1 MWKYVQSSGDL
12 FLNGQYMETGYS
24 GAVPDGKNNPD
35 KECVRNVGPIP
46 RGYYNIEAARV
57 GSTPVTLPLIADK
70 PNYCN
75 PGRSGFL
82 IHGDNSTGT
91 ASEGCIIMSRGMRQT
106 IADSKDKRLLVARD
120 SVETARVTEKGIER
134 WSAKNHQL

>member
-46 RGYYNIEAARV
+46 RGYYNIEPARV
-57 GSTPVTLPLIADK
+57 GPTPITLPLTADK
-70 PNYCN
+70 PNYCS
-75 PGRSGFL
+75 PSRSGFL

-120 SVETARVTEKGIER
+120 SVETARIAEKGIER

>member
-46 RGYYNIEAARV
+46 RGYYNIGAARV
-57 GSTPVTLPLIADK
+57 GPTPITLPLTADK

-75 PGRSGFL
+75 TGRSGFL
-82 IHGDNSTGT
+82 IHGDNSTST
-91 ASEGCIIMSRGMRQT
+91 ASEGCIIMSRGLRQT
-106 IADSKDKRLLVARD
+106 IADSKDKRLLVVRD
-120 SVETARVTEKGIER
+120 SVETARIAEKGIER
-134 WSAKNHQL
+134 WSAKSHQL